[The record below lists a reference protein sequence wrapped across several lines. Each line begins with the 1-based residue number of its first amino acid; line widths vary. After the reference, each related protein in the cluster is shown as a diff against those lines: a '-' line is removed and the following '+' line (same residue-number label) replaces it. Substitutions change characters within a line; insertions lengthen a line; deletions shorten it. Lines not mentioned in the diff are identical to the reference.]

1 MHYLQILKNALYA
14 DSCFF
19 IISWIFFII
28 PRILKVFMFSFY
40 PELAV
45 HVADPVI
52 VLGTKKT

>member
-19 IISWIFFII
+19 II

-40 PELAV
+40 PELVV

-52 VLGTKKT
+52 VLGTKKP